1 MGNKKLFLILLA
13 AFCLGLLSQSLIAQ
27 SSNLA
32 RVYFV
37 KVKSDHGAEFVAALK
52 EHAAWRKQAGDPW
65 TWIVHQVVNGKNLGD
80 YVIRSGGHTWADL
93 DSYEEFLGKG
103 AVEFNKTVGPHIKS
117 MSNTITAGDTTNVN
131 WPSNSD
137 DVNLISIISYH
148 LKPGHG
154 PAFAQAVNKYHTAI
168 QENNREAYYA
178 FVWNVNGGSGPRV
191 TLALPYKNW
200 ADVQGPEE
208 SMRAF
213 MQRILGE
220 EEAKQLYMEFNGTY
234 TSTESMIVRV
244 RRDLSVIHD
253 E

>member
-1 MGNKKLFLILLA
+1 
-13 AFCLGLLSQSLIAQ
+13 
-27 SSNLA
+27 
-32 RVYFV
+32 
-37 KVKSDHGAEFVAALK
+37 
-52 EHAAWRKQAGDPW
+52 
-65 TWIVHQVVNGKNLGD
+65 
-80 YVIRSGGHTWADL
+80 
-93 DSYEEFLGKG
+93 
-103 AVEFNKTVGPHIKS
+103 
-117 MSNTITAGDTTNVN
+117 
-131 WPSNSD
+131 
-137 DVNLISIISYH
+137 
-148 LKPGHG
+148 
-154 PAFAQAVNKYHTAI
+154 VNKYHTAI